1 MRASGINRAFM
12 QARSLSAGPEIA
24 PSSAAGMPSG
34 SEGNAQPASGACA
47 IAFPARAPASVAV
60 IASTAEPAT
69 LAITLHADLFILSLL
84 PLLVTLRA
92 RAQPGATLELTT
104 RLTLGERSNHW
115 QLRITRIGGALDGL
129 RHERGRRHVDLAACD
144 VGRGTSD
151 ADGGHNASALTRL
164 CFDFAAAP
172 H

>member
-24 PSSAAGMPSG
+24 ASSAAGMPSG

-47 IAFPARAPASVAV
+47 IAFPASAPASVAV

-84 PLLVTLRA
+84 PLLVKLRA
-92 RAQPGATLELTT
+92 RAQTGATLEVTT
-104 RLTLGERSNHW
+104 RLTLSERSPSLH
-115 QLRITRIGGALDGL
+115 LPVIRIGGAL
-129 RHERGRRHVDLAACD
+129 
-144 VGRGTSD
+144 
-151 ADGGHNASALTRL
+151 
-164 CFDFAAAP
+164 
-172 H
+172 